1 MFKFV
6 NSDTAGLTLKRHQS
20 RRACEPCRKRKKRC
34 HHDTD
39 GRPPPSKPFTDD
51 APTTR
56 EYSIIQTSPI
66 STHPIDGTAENL
78 DPQIRKDTASH
89 SSDAHSSSAA
99 LPVEE
104 ATGTWGIRSSTDK
117 GELSQPI
124 HEDSSQSPPKNLG
137 SRFIGD
143 LSPESILLAA
153 TSPDTTRGASMNDS
167 VGVWLTSTLSRRG
180 SQAVPLTLSEPSPS
194 SLFYSSTPLVQ
205 KVLIPMLEQ
214 ECLATMPPL
223 ASLDALSKIYFDR
236 MHPIFPVVNESLYH
250 SLQNTDPGRILLQQA
265 ICLAASKNFVARPHL
280 FLGDSELP
288 LNSKEFGDR
297 VSGAMRLSIEIGLVS
312 NKIILIQ
319 ALTLMSQF
327 IDAPDG
333 GDLSS
338 QLCAKAVHHVQSIG
352 LHVKVHHDADRNQ
365 YGTTLLCCIWAIDRM
380 NAAFNGRPV
389 LIHERDLRSSLQLY
403 FDQQEPCF
411 RLFIQVILL
420 LDKVIGLYRPSS
432 SSNELEMNTFYPTF
446 EDLVVQS
453 EASHIGTIFLA
464 TIEILYHAV
473 MILSCRSKS
482 WTDPPRSSN
491 SYIRQGLSALT
502 LSSTIGHELQDQ
514 IVLFP
519 FVPYAVSLAL
529 SVFYR
534 ELRYGKIP
542 SHRPR
547 CRVQFQTICDALA
560 ELKIVFRSAA
570 TTADMGKKL
579 LKEMDRVVSTMVA
592 SGAKTPIEHLHPG
605 SREVDHDQVFAPAIT
620 NQALASAQ
628 VITNNGPQVQMHQVP
643 DTDPFTFDSIAD
655 IDLFSIFDPTF
666 NLDSFDSYLGSSL
679 NPPFLADFE

>member
-6 NSDTAGLTLKRHQS
+6 NSDTAGVTLKRQQS

-34 HHDTD
+34 HHDID
-39 GRPPPSKPFTDD
+39 ARPPPSKPFTDA

-56 EYSIIQTSPI
+56 EYSITQASPV
-66 STHPIDGTAENL
+66 STHPSDASATDNL
-78 DPQIRKDTASH
+78 DPQIQKDTAPH
-89 SSDAHSSSAA
+89 LAMPTA
-99 LPVEE
+99 LLPPYQLKKLLKRRKSVS
-104 ATGTWGIRSSTDK
+104 R
-117 GELSQPI
+117 QN
-124 HEDSSQSPPKNLG
+124 PPKSLG

-153 TSPDTTRGASMNDS
+153 TSADTTRGASMNDS

-180 SQAVPLTLSEPSPS
+180 SQAVPLTLSEQSQS
-194 SLFYSSTPLVQ
+194 SLFYGSSPLVR

-214 ECLATMPPL
+214 ECLATMPPP
-223 ASLDALSKIYFDR
+223 ASFNALSKIYFDR
-236 MHPIFPVVNESLYH
+236 MHPIFPVVNENLYH

-288 LNSKEFGDR
+288 LSSKEFGDR

-319 ALTLMSQF
+319 ALALMSQF

-333 GDLSS
+333 GDISS
-338 QLCAKAVHHVQSIG
+338 QLCARAVYHVHSIG
-352 LHVKVHHDADRNQ
+352 LHVKIHHDIYRDQ
-365 YGTTLLCCIWAIDRM
+365 YGVTLLCCIWAIDRM
-380 NAAFNGRPV
+380 NAAFNGRLV
-389 LIHERDLRSSLQLY
+389 LMHERDLRSNLQLY

-411 RLFIQVILL
+411 CLFIQVILL

-432 SSNELEMNTFYPTF
+432 SSNKPEMDIFYPTF
-446 EDLVVQS
+446 EDLVVQYK
-453 EASHIGTIFLA
+453 ASQIGTLFL
-464 TIEILYHAV
+464 V

-482 WTDPPRSSN
+482 WADPPRSSN
-491 SYIRQGLSALT
+491 SYLRQSLSALT
-502 LSSTIGHELQDQ
+502 LSSTIGRELQDQ

-529 SVFYR
+529 SVSYR

-547 CRVQFQTICDALA
+547 YRLQFQTICDALA
-560 ELKIVFRSAA
+560 ELKIVFRLAA
-570 TTADMGKKL
+570 TTADIGRKL

-592 SGAKTPIEHLHPG
+592 SGTKTPIEHLHPG
-605 SREVDHDQVFAPAIT
+605 NQEVDHAQAFTPTMT
-620 NQALASAQ
+620 NQALSNAQ
-628 VITNNGPQVQMHQVP
+628 AITSNGSQVHMHQVP
-643 DTDPFTFDSIAD
+643 DTDPFIFDSIAD
-655 IDLFSIFDPTF
+655 IDLFSIFDPAF
-666 NLDSFDSYLGSSL
+666 NLDSFDLYLGSSL
-679 NPPFLADFE
+679 NPPFVADFE